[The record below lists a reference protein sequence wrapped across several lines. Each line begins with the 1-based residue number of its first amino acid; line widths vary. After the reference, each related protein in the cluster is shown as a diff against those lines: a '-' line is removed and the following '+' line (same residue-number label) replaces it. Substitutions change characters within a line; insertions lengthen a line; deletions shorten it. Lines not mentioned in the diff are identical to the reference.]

1 MFIKLMSNFADI
13 NTAFTLSSH
22 IKPDETQNKTNIK
35 DKFITKDKPEEWSH
49 GYWILPDKKQNV
61 IDNES
66 ILLTPG
72 ITKREKVQM
81 KLNDNFNPN
90 DYNVKYKNSL
100 KTEQCNPRDDFY
112 YTNKDVGAGRGFGNL
127 EVSNDMRNGDASRY
141 DTKEFKEVKEGQQFF
156 DYQFQY
162 LDRNF
167 QDPNHIVMPI
177 PRGGETTRKQNQL
190 TVNTMRE
197 DSSDF
202 EARTKTIKFNY

>member
-1 MFIKLMSNFADI
+1 MSNFADI
-13 NTAFTLSSH
+13 NVAFTLSSH
-22 IKPDETQNKTNIK
+22 IKSDETQNKTNTNIK
-35 DKFITKDKPEEWSH
+35 NKFVTKNNPEEWSH
-49 GYWILPDKKQNV
+49 GHWILTDKKQNV
-61 IDNES
+61 VDNET

-90 DYNVKYKNSL
+90 DYNVQYKNSL
-100 KTEQCNPRDDFY
+100 KTEHCNPRDDFY

-127 EVSNDMRNGDASRY
+127 EISNDIRNGDASRY
-141 DTKEFKEVKEGQQFF
+141 DTKEFKEIKEGQQFF

-167 QDPNHIVMPI
+167 QDPNHIVMPM

-197 DSSDF
+197 DTSDF
-202 EARTKTIKFNY
+202 NERTRTIKFNY